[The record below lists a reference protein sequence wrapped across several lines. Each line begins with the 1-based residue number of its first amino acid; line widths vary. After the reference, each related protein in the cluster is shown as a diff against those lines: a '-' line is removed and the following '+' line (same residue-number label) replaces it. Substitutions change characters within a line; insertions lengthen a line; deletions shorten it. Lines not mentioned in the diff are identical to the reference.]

1 MLTSFFFFIWLLN
14 LCRLKGKHYFSHCLV
29 TYVLMKEK
37 CHKNRRLSISKRT
50 RSPFMETDNYLL
62 VSKTAMDH
70 CNFSIVFIDSK
81 MKLVFEEEILYRVP
95 IFVTSS
101 ISRIRKYIRCRNF
114 SGSTSEQRKCP
125 SRDFSLTWGAF
136 SSSFCATPP

>member
-1 MLTSFFFFIWLLN
+1 MWLLN
-14 LCRLKGKHYFSHCLV
+14 LCRLKGRHYFSHCLV

-70 CNFSIVFIDSK
+70 CNFSIIFIDSK
-81 MKLVFEEEILYRVP
+81 MKLIFEEEILYRVP

-101 ISRIRKYIRCRNF
+101 ISRKRKNIRCRNF

-125 SRDFSLTWGAF
+125 SRDFSLT
-136 SSSFCATPP
+136 